1 MFKFKKYM
9 VVKKGSS
16 RLSEPPCT
24 NKGGRDRLYMLL
36 TLITSHHFP
45 ATRSTISE
53 KTLKNNQD
61 VF

>member
-24 NKGGRDRLYMLL
+24 NKGGRDKAVY
-36 TLITSHHFP
+36 
-45 ATRSTISE
+45 ATDF
-53 KTLKNNQD
+53 NNQPS
-61 VF
+61 FSSN